1 MKRALVLAGLTLA
14 IAIPA
19 SAQQDDSVLTAA
31 VRLAQEGQGD
41 SARAM
46 LTRRLGATPA
56 TDPLYPGMLY
66 TMGQISP
73 SAQAMTQYFRRVAL
87 EYAGSPW
94 ADDALLRLAQLDFAA
109 GDMPGSLRSIERLRS
124 DYPASD
130 LRALADFWGA
140 RAWFEQNRP
149 AEACGFLNEG
159 LAMVGGNVEVRNQL
173 EFYQARCQGVT
184 AVAPGAAAVESP
196 APAGPVPIP
205 TAPAPAEPAQAE
217 ATPAAPA
224 PADGATPV
232 QNPDAAATVFSVQVA
247 AVGTRD
253 AADKVAADI
262 RAAGLEPVIVLEGGL
277 YKIRFG
283 RFDDKD
289 QARAA
294 ATQIRARVGGQPFV
308 VAVP

>member
-14 IAIPA
+14 ITVPA
-19 SAQQDDSVLTAA
+19 SAQQQDSVLTIA
-31 VRLAQEGQGD
+31 VRLAQEGRGD

-46 LTRRLGATPA
+46 LTRRLDATPA

-159 LAMVGGNVEVRNQL
+159 LAMAAGNVEVRNQL
-173 EFYQARCQGVT
+173 EFYQGRCQGVT
-184 AVAPGAAAVESP
+184 PVAPGAVAVEAP
-196 APAGPVPIP
+196 APSGPVPIP
-205 TAPAPAEPAQAE
+205 TAPAAQSEPVQGEPA
-217 ATPAAPA
+217 PAAPA
-224 PADGATPV
+224 DSATPV
-232 QNPDAAATVFSVQVA
+232 QNPETANAAFSVQVA
-247 AVGTRD
+247 AVGSRA

-277 YKIRFG
+277 YKVRFG
-283 RFDDKD
+283 RFEDKD

>member
-1 MKRALVLAGLTLA
+1 MKRARVLAGLVLA
-14 IAIPA
+14 IVTPA
-19 SAQQDDSVLTAA
+19 TAQQEDSVLTAA
-31 VRLAQEGQGD
+31 VRLAQEGRGD

-46 LTRRLGATPA
+46 LTRQMSTTAT
-56 TDPLYPGMLY
+56 TDPLYPGLVY

-87 EYAGSPW
+87 EFAGSRW

-109 GDMPGSLRSIERLRS
+109 GDMPGALRSIERLRS
-124 DYPASD
+124 DYPASE

-184 AVAPGAAAVESP
+184 PIAPGAVAVETP
-196 APAGPVPIP
+196 APTGPVPIP
-205 TAPAPAEPAQAE
+205 TAPAPAAAAAE
-217 ATPAAPA
+217 QPVTAAP
-224 PADGATPV
+224 PDSPTPI
-232 QNPDAAATVFSVQVA
+232 QNPDAAPAAFSVQVA
-247 AVGTRD
+247 AVGTRA
-253 AADKVAADI
+253 AADKVAEDL
-262 RAAGLEPVIVLEGGL
+262 RSAGLEPVVVLEGGL
-277 YKIRFG
+277 YKVRFG

-308 VAVP
+308 VPVP